1 MKTSVSVSTAIST
14 SLHDEQAGH
23 DFVFP
28 ADYVM
33 GVIKNIG

>member
-1 MKTSVSVSTAIST
+1 MKISVSVSTTIST

-33 GVIKNIG
+33 DVIKNIG